1 MKKTVISTIFL
12 LSLALAISLSAMFLR
27 AKSVALGMECLL
39 AILISVI
46 MFKMIKT
53 AKYKVFRYALCF
65 ASIGMATFALE
76 NLARYLGL
84 LKWVWKANWTAI
96 PEAFILLSVVFLL
109 SGVKNR
115 ISTRSVLFD
124 FLSIGGIWCFTVYIL
139 FVANHSI
146 PFTALPDITRILFLN
161 IFINIFSL
169 AIILIIL
176 FFSIEKKY
184 RLYLVIILLGA
195 TLFTITDIL
204 RLAHAVVFNAGDDD
218 ILRMLTS
225 LSFIITLTGISIGIT
240 HPQEIYAHRETP
252 SPLRGF
258 FIAGKSIIVL
268 LAPIL
273 VYLTHPSFIG
283 EVFVLISAV
292 VAYLFIS
299 ESIRIYNLRKE
310 NLAKQKAD
318 NRYLEEQV
326 ASRSEEL
333 RQKREML
340 EQISNYDSVT
350 GLFNRQYFQTR
361 LSEMVDALNE
371 GEELVLYYIDM
382 DKFKSINDTYGH
394 AIGDLVLRELG
405 VRINKVRGE
414 EGLKARL
421 GGDEFTLV
429 FKVQKGT
436 DFLSSTMRALQSVVE
451 SEITVGELQ
460 FKLAMSVG
468 VTIYPTDADSTET
481 LLRNADI
488 AMYRAKELGNN
499 QFFYYNAIFGET
511 VNQRNELA
519 LLLQNAD
526 IRRDFKLYYQPLL
539 DCDGRLTGVE
549 AFIRW
554 NAQNRGWVS
563 PEEFIPLAE
572 EIGVIVALGNWILE
586 NTAQQIRDWNRRYR
600 TQLKMSVNLS
610 YRQLNV
616 SDFVETLL
624 EDLRRYGVEASLF
637 DLEIKES
644 VATNPDLVNAT
655 VLRLVNEGIRVS
667 IDEFGT
673 GYSSLN
679 ELARLKIHRLKIS
692 RDLIANIGEN
702 EREKAIL
709 KAVVKLAKVM
719 GFEVYIKGVETRK
732 QYEIL
737 KEMDVDGMQGY
748 YFTNPLSADEFE
760 TTYLKIK

>member
-1 MKKTVISTIFL
+1 M
-12 LSLALAISLSAMFLR
+12 
-27 AKSVALGMECLL
+27 
-39 AILISVI
+39 LISV
-46 MFKMIKT
+46 
-53 AKYKVFRYALCF
+53 
-65 ASIGMATFALE
+65 
-76 NLARYLGL
+76 
-84 LKWVWKANWTAI
+84 
-96 PEAFILLSVVFLL
+96 
-109 SGVKNR
+109 
-115 ISTRSVLFD
+115 
-124 FLSIGGIWCFTVYIL
+124 
-139 FVANHSI
+139 
-146 PFTALPDITRILFLN
+146 
-161 IFINIFSL
+161 
-169 AIILIIL
+169 
-176 FFSIEKKY
+176 
-184 RLYLVIILLGA
+184 
-195 TLFTITDIL
+195 
-204 RLAHAVVFNAGDDD
+204 
-218 ILRMLTS
+218 
-225 LSFIITLTGISIGIT
+225 
-240 HPQEIYAHRETP
+240 
-252 SPLRGF
+252 
-258 FIAGKSIIVL
+258 
-268 LAPIL
+268 
-273 VYLTHPSFIG
+273 
-283 EVFVLISAV
+283 V

-310 NLAKQKAD
+310 NLTKQKAD

-326 ASRSEEL
+326 ALRSDEL

-350 GLFNRQYFQTR
+350 GLYNRQYFQTR
-361 LSEMVDALNE
+361 LHDMVDALDI
-371 GEELVLYYIDM
+371 GEELVLYYIDL

-394 AIGDLVLRELG
+394 AVGDLVLHELG
-405 VRINKVRGE
+405 IRINKVRGD

-429 FKVQKGT
+429 FNVQKGS
-436 DFLSSTMRALQSVVE
+436 DFLASTTRALQSVVA
-451 SEITVGELQ
+451 SEINVGELQ
-460 FKLAMSVG
+460 FKLAMSIG
-468 VTIYPTDADSTET
+468 VTVYPKDANSIDI

-499 QFFYYNAIFGET
+499 QCFYYNSIFGET

-519 LLLQNAD
+519 ILLQNAD
-526 IRRDFKLYYQPLL
+526 IRRDFQLYYQPLL
-539 DCDGRLTGVE
+539 DCDGNLTGVE

-586 NTAQQIRDWNRRYR
+586 NTAQQIRIWNRRYR

-616 SDFVETLL
+616 TDFVETLL
-624 EDLRRYGVEASLF
+624 ADLRLYGVDASLF

-644 VATNPDLVNAT
+644 VATNPELVNAT

-679 ELARLKIHRLKIS
+679 ELVRLKIHRLKIS
-692 RDLIANIGEN
+692 RELIAHIGDN

-719 GFEVYIKGVETRK
+719 GFEVYIKGVETQR

-737 KEMDVDGMQGY
+737 KELDVDGMQGY
-748 YFTNPLSADEFE
+748 YFTSPLSADEFE
-760 TTYLKIK
+760 HIYLKIK